1 MKLITLFESMT
12 GAKVKDCI
20 SNADMRGSRRD
31 SLANSLIFIMEEN
44 EMGKAIGRNGV
55 NIKRIENKLRKKIK
69 LVEFSS
75 DVLQFVRNMVY
86 PIEISGIKQ
95 ENNNLVISAKDTQT
109 RAMLIGRERQ
119 NINHLI
125 GIVRRYFDIN
135 EIKVM

>member
-20 SNADMRGSRRD
+20 SNEK
-31 SLANSLIFIMEEN
+31 LIFVMEEN

-69 LVEFSS
+69 LVEFSN
-75 DVLQFVRNMVY
+75 DVLQFVKNMIY
-86 PIEISGIKQ
+86 PIEIFDVKQ
-95 ENNNLVISAKDTQT
+95 ENNDLIIHAKDTHT

-119 NINHLI
+119 NINHLND
-125 GIVRRYFDIN
+125 IVRRYFDVK
-135 EIKVM
+135 EMKVV